1 MDQDSLPRKISAA
14 FEDVQQKLDKMEKDN
29 LENSKFLDE
38 SQFLDESE
46 VNGSSHE
53 DKKGPISSDSLKSTP
68 SDILV
73 QTPNLGFTP

>member
-1 MDQDSLPRKISAA
+1 
-14 FEDVQQKLDKMEKDN
+14 MEKDN

-53 DKKGPISSDSLKSTP
+53 DKKGSISSASLKSTP